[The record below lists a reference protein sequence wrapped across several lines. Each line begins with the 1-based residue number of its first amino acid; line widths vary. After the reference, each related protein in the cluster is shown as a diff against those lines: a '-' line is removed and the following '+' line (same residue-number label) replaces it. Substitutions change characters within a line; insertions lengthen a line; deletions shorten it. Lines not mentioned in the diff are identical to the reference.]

1 MDHPLSWHLGQRSG
15 RLLTRFLTG
24 VLVFYLAFQGLF
36 SLGCQKNMPPSP
48 PPKVSLEIDPAVEIG
63 VQAADHPWF
72 RKTQNTGIDF
82 VHQSGTSEVKPFPSA
97 NGSGL
102 AAFDFDLDGWVD
114 LFFASGAPFPLDASQ
129 SPGKDGF
136 FRNLGEK
143 KFVDVTDQVGLGF
156 AGYSIGTAVGDYDND
171 GFPDLYVSC
180 FGTNLLYHNQGDGSF
195 QRVDSFAGVNNED
208 FPTGAMFFDAD
219 NDGNLDLYVC
229 NYGLW
234 NFAENPYCAEKG
246 IQLYCSPKIIKPSK
260 DAYFH
265 NLGDGTFK
273 NATDESGLGDRS
285 GRAQG
290 VVAADVNQ
298 DGFLDIY
305 VGNDLNANS
314 FFVNDGTGR
323 FRDETELSGVG
334 YDSRGNSQAGMGV
347 DAADYNRD
355 GLIDLFVTN
364 FKDEYSSL
372 YQARDSGIY
381 FEVSAAA
388 GLTLDTLPY
397 VSWGTG
403 FADFDLNGWIDLFAV
418 NGHVD
423 NNRHLKGEDA
433 PFANPDQVWQNDQGR
448 FRFLSQSA
456 GDYFSETHS
465 SRGMALLDVD
475 NDGDEDVVVG
485 HQDEAPSLLEN
496 LAITAERPE
505 RNGGWIQ
512 IRWIGQ
518 SANRS
523 AVGLEFRHQL
533 QAQPYIDQLT
543 AGGSYLS
550 ANELRSTFA
559 VPKGIDEVTLDV
571 TFPGGQSH
579 RIQGLRPNCRYTV
592 LEGETPDETP
602 TVVLEPHESSEVP
615 KSP

>member
-1 MDHPLSWHLGQRSG
+1 MKQYW
-15 RLLTRFLTG
+15 
-24 VLVFYLAFQGLF
+24 YLAPLGLTFF
-36 SLGCQKNMPPSP
+36 SLLSTGCNSEQTSTP
-48 PPKVSLEIDPAVEIG
+48 PPKVSLDITPNRTDDEM
-63 VQAADHPWF
+63 AASDPWF
-72 RKTQNTGIDF
+72 RKLTDTGIDF

-102 AAFDFDLDGWVD
+102 AALDFDLDGWVD
-114 LFFASGAPFPLDASQ
+114 LFFASGAPFPLDQ
-129 SPGKDGF
+129 EKSPGKDGF
-136 FRNLGEK
+136 FRNMGSG
-143 KFVDVTDQVGLGF
+143 KFTNVTDLAGVGF
-156 AGYSIGTAVGDYDND
+156 TGYSIGTAVGDYDND

-195 QRVDSFAGVNNED
+195 QRVERFAGVKNED

-234 NFAENPYCAEKG
+234 SFADNPYCAEKG
-246 IQLYCSPKIIKPSK
+246 IQLYCSPKIIKASP
-260 DAYFH
+260 DAYYR
-265 NLGDGTFK
+265 NLGDGTFED
-273 NATDESGLGDRS
+273 ATETSGLASRA

-290 VVAADVNQ
+290 VVAADVNA

-314 FFVNDGTGR
+314 FYLNDGTGK

-381 FEVSAAA
+381 FEVSAGA

-397 VSWGTG
+397 VSWGTT
-403 FADFDLNGWIDLFAV
+403 FADFDLDGWLDLFAV

-433 PFANPDQVWQNDQGR
+433 PFANPDQVWRNDEGR
-448 FRFLSQSA
+448 FRCLDKSA
-456 GDYFSETHS
+456 GRFFSEPHS
-465 SRGMALLDVD
+465 SRGMVLLDLD
-475 NDGDEDVVVG
+475 NDGDEDVVIG
-485 HQDEAPSLLEN
+485 HQEEAPSMLEN
-496 LAITAERPE
+496 LAIGEKDRESEA
-505 RNGGWIQ
+505 NSIQ

-518 SANRS
+518 SSNRS
-523 AVGLEFRHQL
+523 AIGVQFHHELNDV
-533 QAQPYIDQLT
+533 PYTDQMT

-550 ANELRSTFA
+550 TSELRSTFA
-559 VPKGIDEVTLDV
+559 VPSGVQEVSLEV
-571 TFPGGQSH
+571 TFPGGEPYL
-579 RIQGLRPNCRYTV
+579 IEGLKPNSRYV
-592 LEGETPDETP
+592 VIEGETPEAAP
-602 TVVLEPHESSEVP
+602 TAVLETR
-615 KSP
+615 

>member
-1 MDHPLSWHLGQRSG
+1 MDHPLSWHLGRRSIP
-15 RLLTRFLTG
+15 LLVRIPTG
-24 VLVFYLAFQGLF
+24 LLLLCVVLQGLI
-36 SLGCQKNMPPSP
+36 SLGCQKKTPPSP
-48 PPKVSLEIDPAVEIG
+48 PPKVSLEVVPSPGSETHSLN
-63 VQAADHPWF
+63 HPWF
-72 RKTQNTGIDF
+72 RKAQDTGIDF

-102 AAFDFDLDGWVD
+102 AALDFDLDGWVD

-136 FRNLGEK
+136 FRNLGER
-143 KFVDVTDQVGLGF
+143 KFVDITDQVGLGF
-156 AGYSIGTAVGDYDND
+156 EGYSIGTAVGDYDND

-195 QRVDSFAGVNNED
+195 QRVDSFAGINNED

-265 NLGDGTFK
+265 NRGDGTFE
-273 NATDESGLGDRS
+273 NATDKSGLGDRS

-290 VVAADVNQ
+290 VVAADVNE

-314 FFVNDGTGR
+314 FFVNDGTGK

-381 FEVSAAA
+381 FEVSAGA

-403 FADFDLNGWIDLFAV
+403 FADFNLDGWVDLFAV

-448 FRFLSQSA
+448 FRFLSASA
-456 GDYFSETHS
+456 GDYFAETHS
-465 SRGMALLDVD
+465 SRGMALLDLD

-485 HQDEAPSLLEN
+485 HQDESPSLLEN
-496 LAITAERPE
+496 LTISPRSPLAQ
-505 RNGGWIQ
+505 GGWIH

-518 SANRS
+518 SSNRS
-523 AVGLEFRHQL
+523 AIGLQFRHQL
-533 QAQPYIDQLT
+533 EELPYFDQLT

-550 ANELRSTFA
+550 ASEFRSTFA
-559 VPKGIDEVTLDV
+559 VPEGVEEVSLDV
-571 TFPGGQSH
+571 TFPGGPPH

-592 LEGETPDETP
+592 VEGRTPDAAP
-602 TVVLEPHESSEVP
+602 TVTLDSHDSSEIFE
-615 KSP
+615 SP

>member
-1 MDHPLSWHLGQRSG
+1 MDHPLSWHLGRRYG
-15 RLLTRFLTG
+15 LFLG
-24 VLVFYLAFQGLF
+24 QVLKGALFSSLAFQALF
-36 SLGCQKNMPPSP
+36 SLGCQKDSP
-48 PPKVSLEIDPAVEIG
+48 PTPPPRVSLEIDPATRDG
-63 VQAADHPWF
+63 SQDADHPWF
-72 RKTQNTGIDF
+72 RKAEETGIDF

-102 AAFDFDLDGWVD
+102 AALDFDLDGWVD
-114 LFFASGAPFPLDASQ
+114 LFFASGAPFPLDAVQ

-136 FRNLGEK
+136 FRNRGER

-156 AGYSIGTAVGDYDND
+156 EGYSIGTAVGDYDND

-195 QRVDSFAGVNNED
+195 QRVDSFAGVANED

-234 NFAENPYCAEKG
+234 SFAENPYCAEKG
-246 IQLYCSPKIIKPSK
+246 IQLYCSPKIIKASK
-260 DAYFH
+260 DAYFR
-265 NLGDGTFK
+265 NLGDGTFE
-273 NATDESGLGDRS
+273 NATDASGLGDRS

-290 VVAADVNQ
+290 VVAADVNE

-314 FFVNDGTGR
+314 FFVNDGTGK

-334 YDSRGNSQAGMGV
+334 YDGRGNSQAGMGV

-403 FADFDLNGWIDLFAV
+403 FADFDLNGWVDLFAV

-433 PFANPDQVWQNDQGR
+433 PFANPDQVWRNVEGR
-448 FRFLSQSA
+448 FQYLSESA
-456 GDYFSETHS
+456 GDFFAETHS

-485 HQDEAPSLLEN
+485 HQDESPSLLEN
-496 LAITAERPE
+496 LAITSESPLSE
-505 RNGGWIQ
+505 GGWIQ
-512 IRWIGQ
+512 IRWIGH

-523 AVGLEFRHQL
+523 AIGLQFRHQL
-533 QAQPYIDQLT
+533 QELPYLDQLT

-550 ANELRSTFA
+550 ANELRSTLA
-559 VPKGIDEVTLDV
+559 VPEGVESIALDI
-571 TFPGGQSH
+571 TFPGGQPH
-579 RIQGLRPNCRYTV
+579 RIQGLQPNRRYTV
-592 LEGETPDETP
+592 LEGRTPEEAP
-602 TVVLEPHESSEVP
+602 TVILDTYESTELP
-615 KSP
+615 